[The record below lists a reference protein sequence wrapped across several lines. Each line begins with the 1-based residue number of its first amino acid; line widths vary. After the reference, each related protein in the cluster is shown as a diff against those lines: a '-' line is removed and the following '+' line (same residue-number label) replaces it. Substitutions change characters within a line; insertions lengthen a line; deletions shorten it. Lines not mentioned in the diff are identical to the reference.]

1 MSAEVVSYQARER
14 GRAWIVWGLVVLA
27 LALRLYDLTGE
38 SLWYDEAY
46 SVWISDMDIGSL
58 KVLWEWKIQFPLY
71 YLLFHYWLRL
81 FGQGEWAVRL
91 FGALAGAATVVPLYG
106 LGKELFDRRVGALG
120 ALLLAVNPYHV
131 WYSQEVRMHSW
142 AVLLAVLSLYSFWRL
157 ITDGRWGWWI
167 GYVLITGLGFHLH
180 YYLLWIV
187 LAENA
192 YYLWYLWR
200 RHGRLFGREAW
211 RSLRGWVAGQA
222 AVLLWAIPAAVVF
235 GERFYASRD
244 WGWLEASYR
253 SPGLRDVVGLF
264 EAYVLGMAFP
274 GPKLARWAILLGAL
288 ALAGWG
294 VLAYGRRAS
303 RGRPEERGGLELA
316 LLTLALPV
324 ASVFLVGQFAA
335 LWVTRYLLLFLPAFL
350 LWVALGVR
358 ALPWRALGVVATAA
372 LVAANLYALSGMYGR
387 QQKEDWRGVAAYIA
401 ARAGQDDLIVL
412 MDAECRVPFSY
423 YYGSKGARVEVSRF
437 ADEAA
442 LDRAVAEIRR
452 RQRGGNLWL
461 VVSHAQGAALEER
474 LEAVEGLRRV
484 EGRDFVGIRLVRY
497 AWS

>member
-1 MSAEVVSYQARER
+1 MRGADVRSHQEGER
-14 GRAWIVWGLVVLA
+14 WWAWIVCGLVILA

-58 KVLWEWKIQFPLY
+58 RILWEWKIQFPLY

-91 FGALAGAATVVPLYG
+91 FGALAGVATILPMYW

-131 WYSQEVRMHSW
+131 WYSQEVRLHSW
-142 AVLLAVLSLYSFWRL
+142 GVLLAVLSLYAFWRSMQS
-157 ITDGRWGWWI
+157 GRWGWLV
-167 GYVLITGLGFHLH
+167 GYALVTGLGLHVH
-180 YYLLWIV
+180 YYLAWIV
-187 LAENA
+187 VVENVC
-192 YYLWYLWR
+192 YLLHWR
-200 RHGRLFGREAW
+200 RQRWDRP
-211 RSLRGWVAGQA
+211 SLCRWAFAQLV
-222 AVLLWAIPAAVVF
+222 VLALAIPAAVVF
-235 GERFYASRD
+235 VERFYALRD
-244 WGWLEASYR
+244 WSWLEANYR
-253 SPGLRDVVGLF
+253 APGLRDAVGLL

-274 GPKLARWAILLGAL
+274 GPKAARWAILLVFL

-294 VLAYGRRAS
+294 SLAYGRKVSCEGAEKRE
-303 RGRPEERGGLELA
+303 GWELA
-316 LLTLALPV
+316 VFALALPV
-324 ASVFLVGQFAA
+324 ALIFILGQFAA
-335 LWVTRYLLLFLPAFL
+335 LWVIRYLLLFLPAFL

-358 ALPWRALGVVATAA
+358 ALPWRALRLVATVA
-372 LVAANLYALSGMYGR
+372 LVAASFYALSGMYGR
-387 QQKEDWRGVAAYIA
+387 QQKEDWRGVAAHIA

-412 MDAECRVPFSY
+412 MDEECRVPFSY

-437 ADEAA
+437 ADGAA

-452 RQRGGNLWL
+452 RQKGGNLWL
-461 VVSHAQGAALEER
+461 VVSHAQSAGLEER
-474 LEAVEGLRRV
+474 LEAVEGLHWV
-484 EGRDFVGIRLVRY
+484 EATEFVGIRLVRY